1 LVRVETFCVEGAGKK
16 MHLFHQMFEGDRI
29 IASGEH
35 MLIHVSLKT
44 RKASVPASHI
54 VAALKKIVEA
64 HALMP
69 RPDGIGRMVG
79 KK

>member
-1 LVRVETFCVEGAGKK
+1 
-16 MHLFHQMFEGDRI
+16 M

-44 RKASVPASHI
+44 RKASIPAPHI
-54 VAALKKIVEA
+54 VDALERIVEA

-69 RPDGIGRMVG
+69 RPDGMGRMVG

>member
-1 LVRVETFCVEGAGKK
+1 
-16 MHLFHQMFEGDRI
+16 
-29 IASGEH
+29 